1 MIIRLT
7 GEPAETYNDRDRSME
22 VCHMYLKRKIDSF
35 LDAWKA
41 DPERKPLIVKGARQ
55 IGKTESIRQFSAGRY
70 ISLIEINFALEPKY
84 KTITEEGYEVE
95 SIVRHIT
102 LLDPSKEFL
111 PGETLIFFDELQ
123 EFPEIATALKAFCQ
137 DRRYDVIC
145 SGSLLGVH
153 YRRIQSISVGYK
165 NDYEMYS
172 LDFEEYLWAKGY
184 KEETVQNMLHHMTQ
198 LVPFSESELTVYR
211 RLFLDYCVLGG
222 MPGVVRSYIEKGN
235 FSGSLSLQRQLL
247 LDYEED
253 VRKYAEGL
261 DQAKILSVYRHIPT
275 QLAKENKK
283 FQYSTIS
290 RSARAREYQGCI
302 EWLQDAGV
310 VSICYCLHFPE
321 LPLKGN
327 YDEAKFKLYYTDTGL
342 LVASLDEE
350 AQEDLRANKNLGV
363 YKGALYE
370 NLVAEALVKQ
380 GLGLYYYKRE
390 DSQLEEDFFVRT
402 AYELLPVEVKA
413 GNNNSKSLSTLIRSE
428 KYTDVKCG
436 VKLSAG
442 NIGFS
447 NGIFSFPYFCA
458 FLLKKWLDQLG
469 HSERNEEIKQRGNS
483 T

>member
-1 MIIRLT
+1 
-7 GEPAETYNDRDRSME
+7 
-22 VCHMYLKRKIDSF
+22 MYLKRKIDAY

-55 IGKTESIRQFSAGRY
+55 IGKTESIRRFSEGNY
-70 ISLIEINFALEPKY
+70 TSLVEINFVLEPKY
-84 KTITEEGYEVE
+84 KAITEEGYDVQ

-102 LLDPSKEFL
+102 LLDPSKEFV

-123 EFPEIATALKAFCQ
+123 EFPEITTALKAFCQ

-145 SGSLLGVH
+145 SGSLLGIH
-153 YRRIQSISVGYK
+153 YRRIQSVGVGYK
-165 NDYEMYS
+165 TDYDMYS
-172 LDFEEYLWAKGY
+172 FDFEEYMWAMGY
-184 KEETVQNMLHHMTQ
+184 GEDTVQSMLRHMKQ
-198 LVPFSESELTVYR
+198 LTSFGESEMTVYS

-235 FSGSLSLQRQLL
+235 FSGSLALQRQLL

-253 VRKYAEGL
+253 IRKYAEGL
-261 DQAKILSVYRHIPT
+261 DQTKILSVYRHVPT

-290 RSARAREYQGCI
+290 KSARAREYQGCI

-310 VSICYCLHFPE
+310 VNICFCLHFPE

-327 YDEAKFKLYYTDTGL
+327 YDETKFKLYYADTGL

-350 AQEDLRANKNLGV
+350 AQEDFRANKNLGV

-402 AYELLPVEVKA
+402 AEELLPLEVKA
-413 GNNNSKSLSTLIRSE
+413 GTNTSKSLSTLIRSE
-428 KYTDVKCG
+428 KYADVKHG
-436 VKLSAG
+436 IKLSAG

-447 NGIFSFPYFCA
+447 NGIYTFPYFCA
-458 FLLKKWLDQLG
+458 FLLKKWLEQLAHG
-469 HSERNEEIKQRGNS
+469 ETDK

>member
-1 MIIRLT
+1 
-7 GEPAETYNDRDRSME
+7 
-22 VCHMYLKRKIDSF
+22 MYLKRKIDSF

-70 ISLIEINFALEPKY
+70 TSIIEINFALEPKY

-165 NDYEMYS
+165 NDSEMYS

-184 KEETVQNMLHHMTQ
+184 KEETVQNMLHHMTR

-342 LVASLDEE
+342 MLASLDEE
-350 AQEDLRANKNLGV
+350 AQEDLRANKNLVV

-402 AYELLPVEVKA
+402 ANELLPVEVKA
-413 GNNNSKSLSTLIRSE
+413 GNNNSKSLSTLIRGE
-428 KYTDVKCG
+428 KYTDVKRG
-436 VKLSAG
+436 IKLSAG

-447 NGIFSFPYFCA
+447 NGIFSFPYFCT
-458 FLLKKWLDQLG
+458 FLMKKWLDQLG
-469 HSERNEEIKQRGNS
+469 HGDRNAEIKQGGNS

>member
-1 MIIRLT
+1 
-7 GEPAETYNDRDRSME
+7 
-22 VCHMYLKRKIDSF
+22 MYLKRKIDAY

-55 IGKTESIRQFSAGRY
+55 IGKTESIRRFSEGNY
-70 ISLIEINFALEPKY
+70 TSLVEINFVLEPKY
-84 KTITEEGYEVE
+84 KAITEEGYDVQ

-102 LLDPSKEFL
+102 LLDPSKEFV

-123 EFPEIATALKAFCQ
+123 EFPEITTALKAFCQ

-145 SGSLLGVH
+145 SGSLLGIH
-153 YRRIQSISVGYK
+153 YRRIQSVGVGYK
-165 NDYEMYS
+165 TDYDMYS
-172 LDFEEYLWAKGY
+172 FDFEEYMWAMGY
-184 KEETVQNMLHHMTQ
+184 GEDTVQSMLRHMKQ
-198 LVPFSESELTVYR
+198 LTPFGESEMTVYS

-235 FSGSLSLQRQLL
+235 FSGSLALQRQLL

-253 VRKYAEGL
+253 IRKYAEGL
-261 DQAKILSVYRHIPT
+261 DQTKILSVYRHVPT

-290 RSARAREYQGCI
+290 KSARAREYQGCI

-310 VSICYCLHFPE
+310 VNICFCLHFPE

-327 YDEAKFKLYYTDTGL
+327 YDETKFKLYYADTGL

-350 AQEDLRANKNLGV
+350 AQEDFRANKNLGV

-402 AYELLPVEVKA
+402 AEELLPLEVKA
-413 GNNNSKSLSTLIRSE
+413 GTNTSKSLSTLIRSE
-428 KYTDVKCG
+428 KYADVKHG
-436 VKLSAG
+436 IKLSAG

-447 NGIFSFPYFCA
+447 NGIYTFPYFCA
-458 FLLKKWLDQLG
+458 FLLKKWLEQLAHG
-469 HSERNEEIKQRGNS
+469 ETDK

>member
-1 MIIRLT
+1 
-7 GEPAETYNDRDRSME
+7 
-22 VCHMYLKRKIDSF
+22 MYLKRKIDAH
-35 LDAWKA
+35 LEAWKA
-41 DPERKPLIVKGARQ
+41 DQERKPLIVKGARQ
-55 IGKTESIRQFSAGRY
+55 IGKTESIRRFSEGRY
-70 ISLIEINFALEPKY
+70 KSVVEINFALEPKY
-84 KTITEEGYEVE
+84 KTITEEGYDVE
-95 SIVRHIT
+95 SVVKHIS
-102 LLDPSKEFL
+102 LLDPSKEFP

-123 EFPEIATALKAFCQ
+123 EFPEISTSLKAFCQ

-145 SGSLLGVH
+145 SGSLLGIH

-165 NDYEMYS
+165 SDYDMCS

-184 KEETVQNMLHHMTQ
+184 KEDTVQSMLDHMNR
-198 LVPFSESELTVYR
+198 LIPFSESEMTVYR
-211 RLFLDYCVLGG
+211 QLFLDYCVLGG
-222 MPGVVRSYIEKGN
+222 MPAVVRSYIEKGT
-235 FSGSLSLQRQLL
+235 FSGSLAMQKQLL

-261 DQAKILSVYRHIPT
+261 DQAKILSIYRHVPT

-290 RSARAREYQGCI
+290 KSARAREYQGCI

-310 VSICYCLHFPE
+310 VNICYCLHFPE

-327 YDEAKFKLYYTDTGL
+327 YDESKFKLYYADTGL

-370 NLVAEALVKQ
+370 NLVAEALIKQ
-380 GLGLYYYKRE
+380 GIGLYYYKRE

-402 AYELLPVEVKA
+402 ADELLPLEVKA
-413 GNNNSKSLSTLIRSE
+413 GSNRSKSLSTLIRGE
-428 KYTDVKCG
+428 KYVDVKRG
-436 VKLSAG
+436 IKLSAG

-447 NGIFSFPYFCA
+447 GGIFTFPYFCA
-458 FLLKKWLDQLG
+458 FLLRIWLDWLG
-469 HSERNEEIKQRGNS
+469 KAEAGEIAEQEELL
-483 T
+483 

>member
-1 MIIRLT
+1 
-7 GEPAETYNDRDRSME
+7 
-22 VCHMYLKRKIDSF
+22 MYLKRKIDAF
-35 LDAWKA
+35 LAAWKA
-41 DPERKPLIVKGARQ
+41 DQERKPLIVKGARQ
-55 IGKTESIRQFSAGRY
+55 IGKTESIRRFSEGRY
-70 ISLIEINFALEPKY
+70 KSVVEINFALEPKY
-84 KTITEEGYEVE
+84 KTITEEGYDVE
-95 SIVRHIT
+95 SVVKHIS
-102 LLDPSKEFL
+102 LLDPSKEFP

-123 EFPEIATALKAFCQ
+123 EFPEISTSLKAFCQ

-145 SGSLLGVH
+145 SGSLLGIH

-165 NDYEMYS
+165 SDYDMYS

-184 KEETVQNMLHHMTQ
+184 KEDTVQSMLDHMNR
-198 LVPFSESELTVYR
+198 LIPFSESEMTVYR
-211 RLFLDYCVLGG
+211 QLFLDYCVLGG
-222 MPGVVRSYIEKGN
+222 MPAVVGSYIEKGT
-235 FSGSLSLQRQLL
+235 FSGSLAMQKQLL

-261 DQAKILSVYRHIPT
+261 DQAKILSIYRHVPT

-290 RSARAREYQGCI
+290 KSARAREYQGCI

-310 VSICYCLHFPE
+310 VNICYCLHFPE

-327 YDEAKFKLYYTDTGL
+327 YDESKFKLYYADTGL

-402 AYELLPVEVKA
+402 ADELMPLEVKA
-413 GNNNSKSLSTLIRSE
+413 GSNRSKSLSTLIRGE
-428 KYTDVKCG
+428 KYVDVKRG
-436 VKLSAG
+436 IKLSAG

-447 NGIFSFPYFCA
+447 GGIFTFPYFCA
-458 FLLKKWLDQLG
+458 FLLRIWLDWLG
-469 HSERNEEIKQRGNS
+469 KAEAGEIAEQEELL
-483 T
+483 

>member
-1 MIIRLT
+1 
-7 GEPAETYNDRDRSME
+7 
-22 VCHMYLKRKIDSF
+22 MYLKRKIDAF
-35 LDAWKA
+35 LASWKA
-41 DPERKPLIVKGARQ
+41 DQERKPLIVKGARQ
-55 IGKTESIRQFSAGRY
+55 IGKTESIRRFAEGRY
-70 ISLIEINFALEPKY
+70 KSVVEINFALEPKY
-84 KTITEEGYEVE
+84 KTITEEGYDVE
-95 SIVRHIT
+95 SVVKHIS
-102 LLDPSKEFL
+102 LLDPSKEFP
-111 PGETLIFFDELQ
+111 PGETLLFFDVRQ
-123 EFPEIATALKAFCQ
+123 EFPEISTSLKAFCQ

-145 SGSLLGVH
+145 SGSLLGIH

-165 NDYEMYS
+165 SDYDMYS

-184 KEETVQNMLHHMTQ
+184 KEDTVQSMLDHMNR
-198 LVPFSESELTVYR
+198 LIPFSESEMTVYR
-211 RLFLDYCVLGG
+211 QLFLDYCVLGG
-222 MPGVVRSYIEKGN
+222 MPAVVRSYIEKGT
-235 FSGSLSLQRQLL
+235 FSGSLAMQKQLL

-261 DQAKILSVYRHIPT
+261 DQAKILSIYRHVPT

-290 RSARAREYQGCI
+290 KSARAREYQGCI

-310 VSICYCLHFPE
+310 VNICYCLHFPE

-327 YDEAKFKLYYTDTGL
+327 YDESKFKLYYADTGL

-390 DSQLEEDFFVRT
+390 DSQLEEDFFVRM
-402 AYELLPVEVKA
+402 ADELLPLEVKA
-413 GNNNSKSLSTLIRSE
+413 GSNRSKSLTTLIRGE
-428 KYTDVKCG
+428 KYVDVKRG
-436 VKLSAG
+436 IKLSAG

-447 NGIFSFPYFCA
+447 NGIYSFPYFCA
-458 FLLKKWLDQLG
+458 FLLKKWLETLG
-469 HSERNEEIKQRGNS
+469 RFVLN
-483 T
+483 

>member
-1 MIIRLT
+1 
-7 GEPAETYNDRDRSME
+7 
-22 VCHMYLKRKIDSF
+22 MYLKRKIDAH
-35 LDAWKA
+35 LEAWKA
-41 DPERKPLIVKGARQ
+41 DQERKPLIVKGARQ
-55 IGKTESIRQFSAGRY
+55 IGKTESIRQFAEGRY
-70 ISLIEINFALEPKY
+70 KSVVEINFALEPKY
-84 KTITEEGYEVE
+84 KTITEEGYDVE
-95 SIVRHIT
+95 SVVKHIS
-102 LLDPSKEFL
+102 LLDPSKEFP

-123 EFPEIATALKAFCQ
+123 EFPEISTSLKAFCQ

-145 SGSLLGVH
+145 SGSLLGIH

-165 NDYEMYS
+165 SDYDMCS

-184 KEETVQNMLHHMTQ
+184 KEDTVQSMLDHMNR
-198 LVPFSESELTVYR
+198 LIPFSESEMTVYR
-211 RLFLDYCVLGG
+211 QLFLDYCVLGG
-222 MPGVVRSYIEKGN
+222 MPAVVRSYIEKGT
-235 FSGSLSLQRQLL
+235 FSGSLAMQKQLL

-261 DQAKILSVYRHIPT
+261 DQAKILSIYRHVPT

-290 RSARAREYQGCI
+290 KSARAREYQGCI

-310 VSICYCLHFPE
+310 VNICYCLHFPE

-327 YDEAKFKLYYTDTGL
+327 YDESKFKLYYADTGL

-370 NLVAEALVKQ
+370 NLVAEALIKQ

-402 AYELLPVEVKA
+402 ADELLPLEVKA
-413 GNNNSKSLSTLIRSE
+413 GSNRSKSLSTLIRGE
-428 KYTDVKCG
+428 KYVDVKRG
-436 VKLSAG
+436 IKLSAG

-447 NGIFSFPYFCA
+447 GGIFTFPYFCA
-458 FLLKKWLDQLG
+458 FLLRIWLDWLG
-469 HSERNEEIKQRGNS
+469 KAEAGEIAEQEELL
-483 T
+483 